1 MESRKFR
8 LLPQYASNSVVC
20 EQCLGMEKVTIGEVL
35 LIASE
40 DILLNLCDV
49 EFMMLIFV
57 DGKEEIRLN

>member
-1 MESRKFR
+1 
-8 LLPQYASNSVVC
+8 
-20 EQCLGMEKVTIGEVL
+20 MEKVTIGEVL

>member
-1 MESRKFR
+1 
-8 LLPQYASNSVVC
+8 
-20 EQCLGMEKVTIGEVL
+20 MEKVTIGEVL

-40 DILLNLCDV
+40 DILLNLCDI